1 MGKVIIIARVGTEK
15 NIMGYRIMDMF
26 SGSIKDVPT
35 KSMIAVMR
43 SDPDIVINAELVTS
57 GIVGTNGDLRRYPL
71 VGPGEKYSEL
81 TKMFKK
87 PVTIMYKIEDIGFK
101 ITDCYGRAIKRSKAD
116 AVKIAETF
124 GITNGKVISKD
135 NKKFISAISGEY
147 PTIKCDTI
155 NNKSNKNKKTDDMGE
170 IEKFYVYMTKECAK
184 DSAIINKERF
194 VARCIDSQNYA
205 NNAIDKIKDYIEK
218 EVNKNGADIN
228 LCRYFMGN
236 LGGELYGVRLKKV
249 KTAIRVTNK
258 ELPTT
263 SGPDFSCAEAVPA
276 DKLIDIN
283 LTASNKLGHE
293 NDYVLHIDRIIF
305 GEKEDIGIRDTII
318 FVNNPKVGRY
328 TNTQDVYFSNTYYK
342 GKKKVNKRR
351 LEKYLEFEKNYNK

>member
-15 NIMGYRIMDMF
+15 NIIGYRIMDMF

-43 SDPDIVINAELVTS
+43 SNPDIVINAELVTS

-101 ITDCYGRAIKRSKAD
+101 ITDCYGRVIKRSKAD
-116 AVKIAETF
+116 AVKIAETY
-124 GITNGKVISKD
+124 GITNGKVINKD

-147 PTIKCDTI
+147 PIIKCDTV
-155 NNKSNKNKKTDDMGE
+155 KSSTTKSGDMGE
-170 IEKFYVYMTKECAK
+170 IEKFYVYMTKDCAK

-194 VARCIDSQNYA
+194 VARCIDAQNYA
-205 NNAIDKIKDYIEK
+205 NNAVEKIKDYIER
-218 EVNKNGADIN
+218 EVSKNGADIN

-276 DKLIDIN
+276 DKLVDIN
-283 LTASNKLGHE
+283 LIASGKQGHE
-293 NDYVLHIDRIIF
+293 NDYVLHIDRVIF
-305 GEKEDIGIRDTII
+305 GEKDDIGIRDTII
-318 FVNNPKVGRY
+318 FCNNTKVGKY
-328 TNTQDVYFSNTYYK
+328 TSTQDVYFSTVHYK
-342 GKKKVNKRR
+342 GKKKVNKKR